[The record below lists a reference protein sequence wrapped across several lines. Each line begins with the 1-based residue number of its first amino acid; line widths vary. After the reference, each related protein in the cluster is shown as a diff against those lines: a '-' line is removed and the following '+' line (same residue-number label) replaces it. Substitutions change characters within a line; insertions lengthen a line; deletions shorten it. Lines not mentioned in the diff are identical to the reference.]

1 MQGAKL
7 LAFRLSGT
15 PKNTAG
21 KPIFLHG
28 FPTGKPEKSRS
39 WKANRFPVSIR
50 KS

>member
-28 FPTGKPEKSRS
+28 FPTGKPVKIEVFFTC
-39 WKANRFPVSIR
+39 NQ
-50 KS
+50 